1 MFFSGDVNSSNFY
14 EHILFGYVEGYRSP
28 PAQPVAWKK
37 LIKWGVFS
45 KDLLRLGRRQNIV
58 LKVVIIFSITVS
70 YRGIFFRNL
79 RFQIQNLKISKNVN
93 VGKLIEWFT
102 VPYQYASPNLVSIV
116 LKTIFFFTSYMLRIL
131 LVTGHSKN
139 R

>member
-1 MFFSGDVNSSNFY
+1 MFFTGAVKIPNFC
-14 EHILFGYVEGYRSP
+14 EHIPCGYVEGGGSP

-58 LKVVIIFSITVS
+58 LMIVIIFSITVS

-93 VGKLIEWFT
+93 VGKLNEWLT

-116 LKTIFFFTSYMLRIL
+116 LKTIFFFY
-131 LVTGHSKN
+131 K
-139 R
+139 